1 MKNANN
7 PAYLDPS
14 KPPFPAQ
21 DGWIWRWRPVLPAK
35 WCARRHSSRINTGA
49 LTPRR
54 INAGLHIPVFRRVSD
69 LMFPWYNRW
78 DYPGIYA
85 VIKEITGTLV
95 VRQTVWRW
103 RAGKTLP
110 PIEVC
115 EALATFAEDRAK
127 ALQEAAAALRALP
140 RGPGRQGGMVPYRLR
155 AARLEAEE
163 RQRAREIDGPIPMP
177 NVPPPPPVTGC
188 RAFVE
193 ARLGRRLE

>member
-21 DGWIWRWRPVLPAK
+21 DGWSWRWFPPRPGK
-35 WCARRHSSRINTGA
+35 WSGRRRPLHNYFSA

-54 INAGLHIPVFRRVSD
+54 MHNVLHRPVFSRLCD
-69 LMFPWYNRW
+69 LIFPWNYPW
-78 DYPGIYA
+78 DYPGRNAATREAIGEA
-85 VIKEITGTLV
+85 VHNSTI
-95 VRQTVWRW
+95 WRW
-103 RAGKTLP
+103 RTGKTLP
-110 PIEVC
+110 PKETC

-140 RGPGRQGGMVPYRLR
+140 RDKGRQGGMVPHKLR

-163 RQRAREIDGPIPMP
+163 RQRDREINGPIPKP